1 MSQQNNFKQD
11 LNGMM
16 KQDLKLAYL
25 RMLTYLKMSS
35 SRSAT
40 FVHEFVFHS
49 NSSISV
55 TQENWP
61 VLVHGIDAILIS
73 N

>member
-55 TQENWP
+55 T
-61 VLVHGIDAILIS
+61 
-73 N
+73 